1 MLLRSQ
7 KLFYLLVVFVLLV
20 LVGAY
25 FLKSAD
31 FATNN
36 FWFGFLAFSLV
47 TILFGYYFGVY
58 RVFGPIIKE
67 VEALMAGTEYK
78 KIFLNRKDEF
88 GLLAQFFN
96 YVTKN
101 LESVSHDLKEGNRMM
116 SELDLASEIQR
127 SILPRAIPMVDKLD
141 VAARTRPAEEVGGD
155 SFGFMQKGRQTFLY
169 LGDVTGHGAPAGLI
183 MMMVN
188 TLLYVY
194 LEMSNDTKEWLTKT
208 NLTLK
213 PRVNGTMFMTTVAL
227 RWDPDLEKMFY
238 TGAGHEHIL
247 IFRAYEGVCEAIAS
261 GGIALGMTDDISE
274 IAKEKELNLK
284 KDDVVVLYTDG
295 IPEAR
300 NQSSEMF
307 TLNRLKDAV
316 TRNGKLGTAAQV
328 FEGIAKDFRAFVG
341 EEPQLDDI
349 TLIVMRYTGVPVA
362 EVGKTTETS
371 WGQI

>member
-1 MLLRSQ
+1 
-7 KLFYLLVVFVLLV
+7 
-20 LVGAY
+20 
-25 FLKSAD
+25 
-31 FATNN
+31 
-36 FWFGFLAFSLV
+36 
-47 TILFGYYFGVY
+47 
-58 RVFGPIIKE
+58 
-67 VEALMAGTEYK
+67 
-78 KIFLNRKDEF
+78 
-88 GLLAQFFN
+88 LAQFFN

>member
-1 MLLRSQ
+1 
-7 KLFYLLVVFVLLV
+7 
-20 LVGAY
+20 
-25 FLKSAD
+25 
-31 FATNN
+31 
-36 FWFGFLAFSLV
+36 
-47 TILFGYYFGVY
+47 
-58 RVFGPIIKE
+58 
-67 VEALMAGTEYK
+67 
-78 KIFLNRKDEF
+78 
-88 GLLAQFFN
+88 
-96 YVTKN
+96 
-101 LESVSHDLKEGNRMM
+101 
-116 SELDLASEIQR
+116 
-127 SILPRAIPMVDKLD
+127 
-141 VAARTRPAEEVGGD
+141 
-155 SFGFMQKGRQTFLY
+155 
-169 LGDVTGHGAPAGLI
+169 
-183 MMMVN
+183 
-188 TLLYVY
+188 
-194 LEMSNDTKEWLTKT
+194 MSNDTKEWLTKT